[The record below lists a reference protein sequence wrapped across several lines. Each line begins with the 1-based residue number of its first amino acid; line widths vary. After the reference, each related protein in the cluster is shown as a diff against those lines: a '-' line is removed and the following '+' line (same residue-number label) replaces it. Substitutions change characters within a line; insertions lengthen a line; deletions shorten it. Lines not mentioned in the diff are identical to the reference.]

1 MADAVDSKST
11 GGNPVRVRLLPRSPC
26 LHYNTFGVVHLT
38 QGWPEALAH
47 RRSAMRP
54 VAAPAARIS
63 ELVVTNA
70 LWTLRGHS
78 VP

>member
-1 MADAVDSKST
+1 
-11 GGNPVRVRLLPRSPC
+11 
-26 LHYNTFGVVHLT
+26 
-38 QGWPEALAH
+38 
-47 RRSAMRP
+47 MRP